1 MHGLT
6 KDASTN
12 LSFLIGKEICQI
24 GIGSYD
30 VQFNWGNGGISVWS
44 KFLYKPADTAD
55 EIVWAGENPESAT
68 RVVRLLKVSI
78 TSVETSEQGSLCLV
92 FSNGDQLEIYE
103 NERYESFSIQDGKH
117 PTIIV

>member
-1 MHGLT
+1 MYGLT
-6 KDASTN
+6 KNASVN

-44 KFLYKPADTAD
+44 KFLYRPAGTAD
-55 EIVWAGENPESAT
+55 DIVWTGADPESAT
-68 RVVRLLKVSI
+68 RVVRLLKAAI
-78 TSVETSEQGSLCLV
+78 TSVETSEQGSLRLM
-92 FSNGDQLEIYE
+92 FSNGDQLEIFE
-103 NERYESFSIQDGKH
+103 DERYESFSIQDGKS